1 MSKERKRRR
10 EEREQLAAQAA
21 AVREAEARR
30 LARRE
35 ARVRAVTSRLPQ
47 RHSRQT
53 GILAERRR
61 NQLGLT
67 FAVLAAVNVLV
78 FAFSPDWSMRALV
91 LVVSVLAAPVVYTM
105 LFGRR

>member
-1 MSKERKRRR
+1 MSKERKLRR
-10 EEREQLAAQAA
+10 EERERLAAEAA
-21 AVREAEARR
+21 AARAAEAER
-30 LARRE
+30 LARRQ

-53 GILAERRR
+53 GPLAERRR

-78 FAFSPDWSMRALV
+78 FAFSPDWSLRALV
-91 LVVSVLAAPVVYTM
+91 LVASVLGAPVVYTL
-105 LFGRR
+105 LFRRA